1 MHPVARQA
9 SSDNQLLFLPG
20 VFNETL
26 SLLFDAHHYFQSRGA
41 EDQATIAPGKQML
54 FSNEMTRVTMRL
66 TAVMAWL
73 MVRRA
78 VYAGRIEEEK
88 AEQAYRLDG
97 TDVCLEHSPELLAEM
112 PYYLNY
118 LSERSLSLY
127 ERIHRLDRQAYGA
140 PMMHKP
146 DGFGASH

>member
-9 SSDNQLLFLPG
+9 TDDSQLLFLPG

-41 EDQATIAPGKQML
+41 EDQATITEDLRSSYA
-54 FSNEMTRVTMRL
+54 NEMTRVTMRL
-66 TAVMAWL
+66 TSVMAWL

-78 VYAGRIEEEK
+78 IYAGRIDEDK
-88 AEQAYRLDG
+88 AADCYRLDG
-97 TDVCLEHSPELLAEM
+97 AEICLIHKPEILSNM

-118 LSERSLSLY
+118 LSERSHEVY
-127 ERIHRLDRQAYGA
+127 TRVHRLDSMAYGTLKTEHRA
-140 PMMHKP
+140 QPH
-146 DGFGASH
+146 

>member
-9 SSDNQLLFLPG
+9 TDDTQLLFLPG

-26 SLLFDAHHYFQSRGA
+26 ALLFDAHHYFQSRGA
-41 EDQATIAPGKQML
+41 EDQASIGPELRITYA
-54 FSNEMTRVTMRL
+54 NEMTRVTMRL

-78 VYAGRIEEEK
+78 IYAGRIDEEK
-88 AEQAYRLDG
+88 AADSYRLDG
-97 TDVCLEHSPELLAEM
+97 ADICLNHLPDVLANM

-118 LSERSLSLY
+118 LSERSHAVY
-127 ERIHRLDRQAYGA
+127 TRIHRLDAMAYGETAIDA
-140 PMMHKP
+140 PVTQH
-146 DGFGASH
+146 

>member
-9 SSDNQLLFLPG
+9 TPDNQLLFLPG

-41 EDQATIAPGKQML
+41 EDQASIAPDLRML
-54 FSNEMTRVTMRL
+54 YSNEMTRVTMRL

-78 VYAGRIEEEK
+78 IYAGRIEEQK
-88 AEQAYRLDG
+88 ASDKYRLDG
-97 TDVCLEHSPELLAEM
+97 ADICLNHAPEILAEM

-118 LSERSLSLY
+118 LSERSLGLY
-127 ERIHRLDRQAYGA
+127 ERIHRLDGLAYG
-140 PMMHKP
+140 
-146 DGFGASH
+146 DGVPPQLASDLH

>member
-9 SSDNQLLFLPG
+9 TAETQLLFLPG

-26 SLLFDAHHYFQSRGA
+26 SLLFDAHHYFQSRGS
-41 EDQATIAPGKQML
+41 EEQASIEPAHRL
-54 FSNEMTRVTMRL
+54 SYSHEMTRVTMRL
-66 TAVMAWL
+66 TSVMAWL

-88 AEQAYRLDG
+88 AADSYRLDG
-97 TDVCLEHSPELLAEM
+97 ADVCLEQASDVLANM

-118 LSERSLSLY
+118 LSERSHDVY
-127 ERIHRLDRQAYGA
+127 TRIHRLDQMAYGQRSSGISDYDA
-140 PMMHKP
+140 
-146 DGFGASH
+146 

>member
-9 SSDNQLLFLPG
+9 TPDNQLLFLPG

-41 EDQATIAPGKQML
+41 EDQASIGPDLRVSYA
-54 FSNEMTRVTMRL
+54 NEMTRVTMRL
-66 TAVMAWL
+66 TSVMAWL

-78 VYAGRIEEEK
+78 IYAGRIDEEK
-88 AEQAYRLDG
+88 AASSYRLDG
-97 TDVCLEHSPELLAEM
+97 ADICLNHLPEVLAGM

-118 LSERSLSLY
+118 LSERSHDVY
-127 ERIHRLDRQAYGA
+127 TRIHRLDAMAYGETDPIQELRA
-140 PMMHKP
+140 H
-146 DGFGASH
+146 